1 MGSPCCKNAEAN
13 PDHLWKIN
21 AMVREGK
28 TFTFKSIRKASPL
41 AESCDAELSK
51 QIESFYPM
59 AIPAE
64 EGCLLRH

>member
-1 MGSPCCKNAEAN
+1 
-13 PDHLWKIN
+13 
-21 AMVREGK
+21 MVREGK

-41 AESCDAELSK
+41 AESCDAKLSK